1 MNSTFTVW
9 KRADTDGG
17 STEGSDPA
25 SGQDAGVRQSIVLK
39 GPTQDHGGNQA
50 ATKKAVRKSSYKKV
64 TSAMSSMKKFFV
76 KKVYGSNTA
85 KTPAPAQQ
93 IEDNQSEVSAQQAEA
108 AGVPSRASG

>member
-39 GPTQDHGGNQA
+39 GPTQDHGEN
-50 ATKKAVRKSSYKKV
+50 
-64 TSAMSSMKKFFV
+64 
-76 KKVYGSNTA
+76 
-85 KTPAPAQQ
+85 
-93 IEDNQSEVSAQQAEA
+93 
-108 AGVPSRASG
+108 